1 MKSMSGTYIDSFL
14 NHEEMFQIVDLE
26 GVVDPDHRVHPSW
39 EIDHPVDL
47 RSLLHL
53 KKYFK
58 IVKGKNDLLFK

>member
-1 MKSMSGTYIDSFL
+1 MKSIGIGTYIDSFL

-53 KKYFK
+53 KKNFK
-58 IVKGKNDLLFK
+58 LVTVVIK

>member
-1 MKSMSGTYIDSFL
+1 MKSIGIGTYIDSFL

-58 IVKGKNDLLFK
+58 IVTVVIK